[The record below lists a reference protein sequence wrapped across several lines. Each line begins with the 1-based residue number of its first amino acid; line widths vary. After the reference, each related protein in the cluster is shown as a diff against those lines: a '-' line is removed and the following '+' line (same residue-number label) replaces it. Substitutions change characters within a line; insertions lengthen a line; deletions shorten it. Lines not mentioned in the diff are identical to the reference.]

1 MSDPEQSSQEVLTP
15 SPPGL
20 DQDHQDH
27 LNHLSCL
34 LRTAR
39 TLRII
44 TVPEAVQDWVTM
56 AADASR
62 EGKPAPSMAPVKR
75 EIVRFREEVA
85 WMLRQAGTAQARIA
99 FELGISQSAVSRI
112 LRRVERRVLA
122 RMEAGVRAVK
132 AKQAAQ
138 LEYIVDQ
145 AMVGWNRS
153 KGQATEERVTREF
166 DRDEYRGVAGRSR
179 STTCTRSRDSPGDPR
194 FLVVALQAL
203 AAERELWCLDA
214 VAGNRHHHD
223 ETAPPPIGPHN
234 GHALVLTGPRV
245 SLNGRVPEGE
255 STCNGTA

>member
-15 SPPGL
+15 SPPGP

-153 KGQATEERVTREF
+153 KGQATESRLMREF
-166 DRDEYRGVAGRSR
+166 DREGRGR
-179 STTCTRSRDSPGDPR
+179 TTDCTRTRELQGDPR

-203 AAERELWCLDA
+203 AAERKLWGLDA
-214 VAGNRHHHD
+214 VATNRPDHD
-223 ETAPPPIGPHN
+223 GTAAPPIVP
-234 GHALVLTGPRV
+234 
-245 SLNGRVPEGE
+245 LNGRALALVGLKGSPNGRVSEGE
-255 STCNGTA
+255 STRNGSA